1 MTKMS
6 FYTKF
11 IKSIKWIDHPRRMK
25 TKSIKWMSH
34 PRRIKKKFV
43 HKVDGTS
50 MKDENFIVHKMD
62 GTSKKDENLIKF
74 IKWTVHL
81 RRMENL
87 FSP

>member
-34 PRRIKKKFV
+34 PRRIKKIL
-43 HKVDGTS
+43 S
-50 MKDENFIVHKMD
+50 
-62 GTSKKDENLIKF
+62 
-74 IKWTVHL
+74 IKWMV
-81 RRMENL
+81 R
-87 FSP
+87 P